1 MRIRKPEDS
10 EQQELQL
17 IASCSD
23 ALAHPA
29 RVSFFKYIYQANM
42 MRKTCCN
49 KDLVAEFGYAQSTV
63 SQHMDKLT
71 VSGLIELRKQGTS
84 AFYYVN
90 LGLLQK
96 YLVAIKKLNEI

>member
-1 MRIRKPEDS
+1 MRIRKPGE
-10 EQQELQL
+10 EQDEIKL
-17 IASCSD
+17 IAACSD

-29 RVSFFKYIYQANM
+29 RVSFFKYIYGLNM
-42 MRKTCCN
+42 TRKTCCN

-71 VSGLIELRKQGTS
+71 ASGLIELKKQGTS

-90 LGLLQK
+90 LGLLQQ
-96 YLVAIKKLNEI
+96 YLSAVKKLNEI